1 MKERVVGNETK
12 ADMRGGESVRR
23 CPLRLSGFSK

>member
-12 ADMRGGESVRR
+12 AGVRGGESVRR